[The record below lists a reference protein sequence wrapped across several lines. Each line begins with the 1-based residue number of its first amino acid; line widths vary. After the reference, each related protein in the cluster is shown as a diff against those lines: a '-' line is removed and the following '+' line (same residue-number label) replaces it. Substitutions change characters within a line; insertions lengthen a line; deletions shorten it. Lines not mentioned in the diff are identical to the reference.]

1 MIGISTS
8 MSRAETEHKGKLLTI
23 EMYLLTDITN
33 IIHNILYNYEDS
45 S

>member
-1 MIGISTS
+1 MIRITTS
-8 MSRAETEHKGKLLTI
+8 MSRAETEHEGEILTI